1 MSPISSVT
9 PKVLETLIASRII
22 DLKTKAVPYINSI
35 EDVVKKQKLETAYK
49 EELFTLENIQAKEL
63 LIMCKDCNGR
73 GSVSDS
79 DNDGR
84 WESYSC
90 ERCVGSGYFYPD
102 DLFKAI
108 KREKLEREL
117 AALDAKDTEG
127 NQ

>member
-1 MSPISSVT
+1 MNKSKHPYLVIQDQIEAI
-9 PKVLETLIASRII
+9 ETEESRLMHKRIL
-22 DLKTKAVPYINSI
+22 LKLK
-35 EDVVKKQKLETAYK
+35 
-49 EELFTLENIQAKEL
+49 AKEL